1 MVARFCFLQGADIF
15 SQSNYFVSSVV
26 LLLRSYFE
34 RFLGKKK
41 VGGGGGEQTRK
52 CTKNHC
58 VLWQC
63 KHRIAPNN
71 VHHDLFKPIIVSI

>member
-41 VGGGGGEQTRK
+41 VGGGGENK
-52 CTKNHC
+52 
-58 VLWQC
+58 
-63 KHRIAPNN
+63 PEN
-71 VHHDLFKPIIVSI
+71 VQKTIVSYGNVSIE